1 MAANVT
7 GANRLLIG
15 LGWSVVILIYWF
27 KHRDALDMLG
37 KLGREVAFLT
47 IATLLTFAI
56 FFMEGIHVLLAA
68 GLIGVYIIYLWASTT
83 GGRKSLN

>member
-1 MAANVT
+1 M
-7 GANRLLIG
+7 R
-15 LGWSVVILIYWF
+15 
-27 KHRDALDMLG
+27 G